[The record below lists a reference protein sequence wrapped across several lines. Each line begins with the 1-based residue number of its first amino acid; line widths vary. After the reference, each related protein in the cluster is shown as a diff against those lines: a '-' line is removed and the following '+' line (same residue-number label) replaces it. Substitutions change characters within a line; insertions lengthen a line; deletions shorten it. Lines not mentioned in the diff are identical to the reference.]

1 MKPASLALTSAL
13 ALFTSACVVE
23 VSSDPPV
30 DHGAPPQT
38 LAQLDYPF
46 DGCESGPYS
55 LALMN
60 RTEYFL
66 DMTID
71 GEPVD
76 FLAPEGSYAE
86 LPPWT
91 TAYLCL
97 DYLGDHAL
105 TGLSYFERYGNLY
118 PVGGAYGYFA
128 VTDYYGSSVG
138 PRGRQEFSIDDS
150 LLYYY

>member
-1 MKPASLALTSAL
+1 MKPMAIAL
-13 ALFTSACVVE
+13 AAVLSLVTACSVE
-23 VSSDPPV
+23 VVPRRGDGYEP
-30 DHGAPPQT
+30 PPQHM
-38 LAQLDYPF
+38 ARLDYPF
-46 DGCESGPYS
+46 DGCESGPYA

-60 RTEYFL
+60 RTDYFL

-71 GEPVD
+71 GEPID

-97 DYLGDHAL
+97 DYLGEH
-105 TGLSYFERYGNLY
+105 GLSGTSYYESRGWLY

-128 VTDYYGSSVG
+128 VTDYYDASVG
-138 PRGRQEFSIDDS
+138 PHGLQELFIDDS

>member
-1 MKPASLALTSAL
+1 MKCMAFAAVAALSLVT
-13 ALFTSACVVE
+13 ACRIEVVPRPN
-23 VSSDPPV
+23 D
-30 DHGAPPQT
+30 GYAPPPEYM
-38 LAQLDYPF
+38 AQLDYPIA
-46 DGCESGPYS
+46 GCENGPHS

-60 RTEYFL
+60 RTDYFL

-71 GEPVD
+71 GEPID

-97 DYLGDHAL
+97 DYLGEHML
-105 TGLSYFERYGNLY
+105 TGRSYYESYGELY
-118 PVGGAYGYFA
+118 PVGGEYGYFA
-128 VTDYYGSSVG
+128 VTDYYDEAVG
-138 PRGRQEFSIDDS
+138 PHGRQELSIDES